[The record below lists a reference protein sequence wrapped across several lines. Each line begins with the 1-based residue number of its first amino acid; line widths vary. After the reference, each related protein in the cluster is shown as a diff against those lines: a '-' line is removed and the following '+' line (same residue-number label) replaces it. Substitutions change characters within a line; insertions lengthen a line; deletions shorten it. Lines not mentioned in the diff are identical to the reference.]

1 MKLLIYINTHK
12 FTPANTHTHSHTYI
26 YINIHKKPVT
36 AAAVTKLM
44 KMKNFATS
52 ALASKIINNNN
63 DHVKSKSEKIKRFRV
78 YKFVINMKK
87 IEKL

>member
-1 MKLLIYINTHK
+1 
-12 FTPANTHTHSHTYI
+12 
-26 YINIHKKPVT
+26 
-36 AAAVTKLM
+36 M